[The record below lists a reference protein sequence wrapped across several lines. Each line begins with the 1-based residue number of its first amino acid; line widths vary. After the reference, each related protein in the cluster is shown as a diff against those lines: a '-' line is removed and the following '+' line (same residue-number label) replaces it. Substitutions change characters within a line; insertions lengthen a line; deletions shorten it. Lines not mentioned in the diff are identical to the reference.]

1 MGDGKLRR
9 YELVNLKTEM
19 TKAREILVL
28 LKQFE

>member
-19 TKAREILVL
+19 TKAREILIL